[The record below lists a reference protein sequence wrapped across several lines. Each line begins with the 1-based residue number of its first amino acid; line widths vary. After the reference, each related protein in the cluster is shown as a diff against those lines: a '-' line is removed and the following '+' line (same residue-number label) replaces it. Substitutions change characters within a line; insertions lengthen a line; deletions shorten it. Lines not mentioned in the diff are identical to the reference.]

1 MSYLEDETY
10 KQRYD
15 RKMEFEQHFS
25 NLSSDGVT
33 HPVVSQPVAV
43 GPTAQAIG
51 DVLSK
56 SDNLASRLKSL
67 LAETDSIFDGKL
79 DAADLAVAHHQEPE
93 PEPPVQSMP
102 VYPNGRN
109 PYRPF
114 PLRSKPQT
122 LQPVTEGKEEP
133 ETPSPP
139 TRPMAPLGEQS
150 ESIAEL
156 NGLIPT
162 ALDAAEREPGGS
174 PTTRVA
180 NGGFAETNGF
190 TSVPEEVSAVSPPP
204 VDAVADNAAPI
215 PYARALSA
223 EFNSRAPAPSSSP
236 EPSPRFTVQQQL
248 EQERKQQHRRQQ
260 QQQQQQSAAPVNHG
274 AGSLQKEQWQALLN
288 NSFSQATQAMG
299 DKMGRATAKLRGL
312 EAKLAVVE
320 TDTQYLTLSIASS
333 WRSPARESGGDSD
346 AVAVRRIERMLSEGW
361 QQQQRLVTDL
371 EHRLAARVDR
381 WGGAMQRIDRKS
393 VV

>member
-1 MSYLEDETY
+1 
-10 KQRYD
+10 
-15 RKMEFEQHFS
+15 
-25 NLSSDGVT
+25 
-33 HPVVSQPVAV
+33 
-43 GPTAQAIG
+43 
-51 DVLSK
+51 
-56 SDNLASRLKSL
+56 
-67 LAETDSIFDGKL
+67 
-79 DAADLAVAHHQEPE
+79 
-93 PEPPVQSMP
+93 
-102 VYPNGRN
+102 
-109 PYRPF
+109 
-114 PLRSKPQT
+114 
-122 LQPVTEGKEEP
+122 
-133 ETPSPP
+133 
-139 TRPMAPLGEQS
+139 MAPLGEQS

-288 NSFSQATQAMG
+288 NSFSQVNPFAF
-299 DKMGRATAKLRGL
+299 
-312 EAKLAVVE
+312 
-320 TDTQYLTLSIASS
+320 
-333 WRSPARESGGDSD
+333 D
-346 AVAVRRIERMLSEGW
+346 AVPRLLNVRTVGLTRMVVCIRRRRRW
-361 QQQQRLVTDL
+361 VT
-371 EHRLAARVDR
+371 R
-381 WGGAMQRIDRKS
+381 WGGLLRSCGGLKPSWS
-393 VV
+393 VPHELVS